1 MIELTDAISLPDS
14 EIEFQAIRAQGPGGQ
29 NVNKVST
36 AVQLRL
42 DIPSSSL
49 PEAIKQRLLERSD
62 RRIGKDGVLVIKA
75 QSQRSQE
82 RNRRDAI
89 RRLSALLVSVENPPP
104 KRIATR
110 PSRAAREKRME
121 KKKQRAEIKQKRKKD
136 FY

>member
-1 MIELTDAISLPDS
+1 VIELTDAISLPDS

-36 AVQLRL
+36 AIQLRL
-42 DIPSSSL
+42 DIPASSL
-49 PEAIKQRLLERSD
+49 PETVKQRLLERAD

-89 RRLSALLVSVENPPP
+89 ARLSALLRSVEQIPP
-104 KRIATR
+104 KRVATR
-110 PSRAAREKRME
+110 PSRSSREKRLE
-121 KKKQRAEIKQKRKKD
+121 QKKQRAEVKQSRRKD

>member
-89 RRLSALLVSVENPPP
+89 RRLSALLVSVENPPT